1 MATATALREK
11 EAKEKADR
19 DTNSAALGKEIAAI
33 EAGMTGSFIQT
44 PAAKSLEL
52 LAFLSG
58 AQNEGNVPASG
69 EIVVILKQMNDTTS
83 AGLEEATKEEGKA
96 VEYMKDPCLRKQKK
110 PMHSPQK

>member
-1 MATATALREK
+1 
-11 EAKEKADR
+11 
-19 DTNSAALGKEIAAI
+19 
-33 EAGMTGSFIQT
+33 MTGSFIQT

-58 AQNEGNVPASG
+58 AQTEGNIPASG

-83 AGLEEATKEEGKA
+83 AGLEEAAKEEGEA